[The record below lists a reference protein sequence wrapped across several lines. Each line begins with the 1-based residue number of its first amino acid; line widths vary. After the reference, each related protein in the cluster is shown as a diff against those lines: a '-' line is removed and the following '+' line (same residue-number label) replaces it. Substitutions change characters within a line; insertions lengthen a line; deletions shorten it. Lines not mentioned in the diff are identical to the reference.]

1 MLAFAKESV
10 NSHLTTLEFQ
20 HFPANY
26 KEPWLADFFAPWCPP
41 CRALLPELWKA
52 SKHLYGQL
60 KFGTLDCTV
69 QEGHCNMYNIQA
81 YPTAVVFNKSRI
93 HEYEGHHFAE
103 QILEIIEDLINSSVI
118 SLTLTTFNDLVKHRK
133 WKVWIIDF

>member
-1 MLAFAKESV
+1 
-10 NSHLTTLEFQ
+10 
-20 HFPANY
+20 
-26 KEPWLADFFAPWCPP
+26 
-41 CRALLPELWKA
+41 
-52 SKHLYGQL
+52 
-60 KFGTLDCTV
+60 
-69 QEGHCNMYNIQA
+69 MYNIQA